1 MAEPHLKRETEPG
14 NIGLPDDPLLK
25 IWFDEEQLEVDF
37 LASAYTTTAKPE
49 A

>member
-1 MAEPHLKRETEPG
+1 MVEPQLKRETEPS

-25 IWFDEEQLEVDF
+25 IWPDEEQLEVDF
-37 LASAYTTTAKPE
+37 MASAYTTTTKPE